1 MATGKKQDIRL
12 TDDQVFVLVELYH
25 EYECLWNIGSEC
37 YHKKEHRQTALR
49 AISAEME
56 TRTNK
61 VLSGEYRWKLLK
73 RRLLVLSPGFQ
84 TFVNIYEA

>member
-1 MATGKKQDIRL
+1 MATGKKQDVRL
-12 TDDQVFVLVELYH
+12 TDDQVFLLVELYH
-25 EYECLWNIGSEC
+25 EHECLWNIGSEC

-56 TRTNK
+56 NRTSK